1 MNKHLFAI
9 KCKDG
14 WLIEIKESWVVKT
27 KSDVL
32 KEIRQQ
38 GLQKNPEIVEGQI
51 YAD

>member
-1 MNKHLFAI
+1 MKDLFAI

-14 WLIEIKESWVVKT
+14 WLIEIKETKTVKT

-38 GLQKNPEIVEGQI
+38 GFKKHPEIIEGQI